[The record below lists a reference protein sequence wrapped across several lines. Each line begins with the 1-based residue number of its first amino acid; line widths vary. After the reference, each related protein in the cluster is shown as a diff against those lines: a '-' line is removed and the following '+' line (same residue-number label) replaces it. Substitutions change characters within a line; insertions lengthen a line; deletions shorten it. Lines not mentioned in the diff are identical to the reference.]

1 VEDVDLTEG
10 PGVGVELNRFLDQ
23 IPQALSR
30 LSVDL
35 TVKWQSSAARDEF
48 GDGQGTPCYKAH
60 FGRDSVCPGC
70 NIAEVIAKRTTQS
83 WFLTQEKDGR
93 KVYFEVI
100 AAPVCD
106 EDGKVIELI
115 EILRDATMSFAVET
129 HLISTSEQ
137 LETDVETRTRE
148 IDLLSK
154 QTDQLQQNLKALRED
169 QSALIQTEKM
179 ASVGRLAAGLTHEM
193 HTPLGALMSNADMLR
208 RCVGKLQQIVER
220 TPDSPELDKHVT
232 AAAKLL
238 DLQRLAS
245 DRMKKI
251 LGSLRIFAHLDKAE
265 VEEYDLHVGIDAALA
280 LLSHALRGRV
290 EVERDY
296 GDLPQVL
303 CRPDA
308 INQVFMNLL
317 ENASTAIEG
326 EGRISVKTR
335 LLAADRVEL
344 TFSDSGKGIKPENL
358 ERVLEPGFTTKP
370 RGVGTGLGLA
380 IVKSTID
387 DHGGKIELTSQPG
400 QGTTFR
406 IALPV
411 RGMS

>member
-1 VEDVDLTEG
+1 M
-10 PGVGVELNRFLDQ
+10 ELNRFLDQ
-23 IPQALSR
+23 IPQALTR

-35 TVKWQSSAARDEF
+35 TVKWQSRTARDEF
-48 GDGQGTPCYKAH
+48 GDGRNDPCYKAH
-60 FGRDSVCPGC
+60 FDRDSPCSGC
-70 NIAEVIAKRTTQS
+70 NVAEVIAKRATQS
-83 WFLTQEKDGR
+83 WFLSLEKDGR
-93 KVYFEVI
+93 PAYYEVI
-100 AAPVCD
+100 VAPVCD
-106 EDGKVIELI
+106 EHGKVIELI
-115 EILRDATMSFAVET
+115 EIMRDATLSFAVEK

-137 LETDVETRTRE
+137 LETEVETRTRE
-148 IDLLSK
+148 IGLLSR

-208 RCVGKLQQIVER
+208 RCVEHLQKVSEEL
-220 TPDSPELDKHVT
+220 PDSPQLVKQVA

-238 DLQRLAS
+238 DLQRLAAE
-245 DRMKKI
+245 RMKKI

-290 EVERDY
+290 EVDKDY

-317 ENASTAIEG
+317 ENASTAIEEQG
-326 EGRISVKTR
+326 SISVKTR
-335 LLAADRVEL
+335 LLADDRVEL
-344 TFSDSGKGIKPENL
+344 VFSDTGKGIKPENL
-358 ERVLEPGFTTKP
+358 ARVLEPGFTTKP

-387 DHGGKIELTSQPG
+387 DHGGTIELKSEPG
-400 QGTTFR
+400 KGTTFR

>member
-1 VEDVDLTEG
+1 M
-10 PGVGVELNRFLDQ
+10 ELNRFLDQ

-30 LSVDL
+30 LSVGL
-35 TVKWQSSAARDEF
+35 KVKWQSSAARDEF
-48 GDGQGTPCYKAH
+48 GDGQDTPCYTAH
-60 FGRDSVCPGC
+60 FKRDSPCPGC
-70 NIAEVIAKRTTQS
+70 NVAEVIAKRTTQS
-83 WFLTQEKDGR
+83 WFLTTEREGR
-93 KVYFEVI
+93 TAYFEVI
-100 AAPVCD
+100 VAPVCD
-106 EDGKVIELI
+106 DDGKVVELI
-115 EILRDATMSFAVET
+115 EILRDATTSFAVES

-137 LETDVETRTRE
+137 LETEVETRTRE
-148 IDLLSK
+148 IDLLST
-154 QTDQLQQNLKALRED
+154 QTEQLQQNLKALRED
-169 QSALIQTEKM
+169 QAALIQTEKM

-193 HTPLGALMSNADMLR
+193 HTPLGALISNADMLR
-208 RCVGKLQQIVER
+208 RCVEHLQVIAEQTE
-220 TPDSPELDKHVT
+220 DSPDLDKRVA

-238 DLQRLAS
+238 DLQRLAA

-280 LLSHALRGRV
+280 LLSHSLRGRV
-290 EVERDY
+290 EVERDF

-326 EGRISVKTR
+326 KGRISVRTR
-335 LLAADRVEL
+335 ALDGDNVEL
-344 TFSDSGKGIKPENL
+344 VFSDTGKGIKPENL
-358 ERVLEPGFTTKP
+358 GRVLEPGFTTKP

-387 DHGGKIELTSQPG
+387 DHRGKIELSSRPG
-400 QGTTFR
+400 EGTTFR
-406 IALPV
+406 LVLPT
-411 RGMS
+411 RGTS

>member
-1 VEDVDLTEG
+1 M
-10 PGVGVELNRFLDQ
+10 ELNDFLDQ

-35 TVKWQSSAARDEF
+35 TVKWQSRAARDEF
-48 GDGQGTPCYKAH
+48 GDGRDRPCYQAH
-60 FGRDSVCPGC
+60 FGRDTPCPGC
-70 NIAEVIAKRTTQS
+70 NVAEVIAKRTTQS
-83 WFLTQEKDGR
+83 WFLSQEKDGR
-93 KVYFEVI
+93 PVYFEVI
-100 AAPVCD
+100 MTPVCD

-115 EILRDATMSFAVET
+115 EILRDATVSFAVET

-137 LETDVETRTRE
+137 LESEVETRTRE
-148 IDLLSK
+148 IGLLSQ
-154 QTDQLQQNLKALRED
+154 QTDQLRQNLQALRED

-193 HTPLGALMSNADMLR
+193 HTPLGAILSNADMLR
-208 RCVGKLQQIVER
+208 RCVERLQKIAGRKAE
-220 TPDSPELDKHVT
+220 TPELRKQVDT
-232 AAAKLL
+232 AAKLL
-238 DLQRLAS
+238 DLQRLAA

-280 LLSHALRGRV
+280 LLTHELRGRV

-296 GDLPQVL
+296 GDLPQVI

-335 LLAADRVEL
+335 LIEGERVEL
-344 TFSDSGKGIKPENL
+344 IFRDTGKGIEPENL
-358 ERVLEPGFTTKP
+358 DRVLEPGFTTKP

-387 DHGGKIELTSQPG
+387 DHGGTIELDSRPG

-406 IALPV
+406 LVLPV

>member
-1 VEDVDLTEG
+1 M
-10 PGVGVELNRFLDQ
+10 ELNRLLDQ

-35 TVKWQSSAARDEF
+35 TVKWQSRTARNEF
-48 GDGQGTPCYKAH
+48 GDGRDLPCYKAH
-60 FGRDSVCPGC
+60 FGRESPCPGC
-70 NIAEVIAKRTTQS
+70 NVAEVIATGTTQR
-83 WFLTQEKDGR
+83 WFLSQEKDGR
-93 KVYFEVI
+93 PVYFEVI
-100 AAPVCD
+100 VAPVCD
-106 EDGKVIELI
+106 DDGKVIELI
-115 EILRDATMSFAVET
+115 EILRDATVSFAVES

-137 LETDVETRTRE
+137 LESEVETRTRE
-148 IDLLSK
+148 IALLTR

-193 HTPLGALMSNADMLR
+193 HTPLGALLSNADMLR
-208 RCVGKLQQIVER
+208 RCVEQLRKTAEQTTE
-220 TPDSPELDKHVT
+220 SPELGKQVGT
-232 AAAKLL
+232 AAKLL
-238 DLQRLAS
+238 DLQRLAA

-251 LGSLRIFAHLDKAE
+251 LSSLRIFAHLDKAE

-280 LLSHALRGRV
+280 LLTHELRGRV

-326 EGRISVKTR
+326 EGRITVKTR
-335 LLAADRVEL
+335 LLDGDRVEL
-344 TFSDSGKGIKPENL
+344 VFSDTGKGIKAKDL
-358 ERVLEPGFTTKP
+358 KRVLEPGFTTKP

-387 DHGGKIELTSQPG
+387 DHGGTIELDSRPG
-400 QGTTFR
+400 EGTTFR
-406 IALPV
+406 LVLPV

>member
-1 VEDVDLTEG
+1 M
-10 PGVGVELNRFLDQ
+10 ELNDFLDQ

-35 TVKWQSSAARDEF
+35 TVKWQSRSARDEF
-48 GDGQGTPCYKAH
+48 GDGQDLPCYKAH
-60 FGRDSVCPGC
+60 FGRDTPCLGC
-70 NIAEVIAKRTTQS
+70 NVAEVIAKRTTQS
-83 WFLTQEKDGR
+83 WFLSQEKDGR
-93 KVYFEVI
+93 PVYFEVI
-100 AAPVCD
+100 MAPVCD
-106 EDGKVIELI
+106 ADGKVIELI
-115 EILRDATMSFAVET
+115 EILRDATVSFAVEK

-137 LETDVETRTRE
+137 LESEVETRTRE
-148 IDLLSK
+148 IGLLSR
-154 QTDQLQQNLKALRED
+154 QTDQLQQNLRALRED

-193 HTPLGALMSNADMLR
+193 HTPLGALLSNADMLR
-208 RCVGKLQQIVER
+208 RCVERLQETAEQLAEA
-220 TPDSPELDKHVT
+220 PELRKQVET
-232 AAAKLL
+232 AAKLL
-238 DLQRLAS
+238 DLQRLAA

-280 LLSHALRGRV
+280 LLTHELRGRV

-326 EGRISVKTR
+326 EGHISVKTR
-335 LLAADRVEL
+335 LLDDGRVEL
-344 TFSDSGKGIKPENL
+344 IFRDTGKGIEPENL
-358 ERVLEPGFTTKP
+358 KRVLEPGFTTKP

-387 DHGGKIELTSQPG
+387 DHGGTIELDSRPG

-406 IALPV
+406 LVLPV
-411 RGMS
+411 RGPS

>member
-1 VEDVDLTEG
+1 
-10 PGVGVELNRFLDQ
+10 
-23 IPQALSR
+23 
-30 LSVDL
+30 
-35 TVKWQSSAARDEF
+35 
-48 GDGQGTPCYKAH
+48 
-60 FGRDSVCPGC
+60 
-70 NIAEVIAKRTTQS
+70 
-83 WFLTQEKDGR
+83 
-93 KVYFEVI
+93 
-100 AAPVCD
+100 
-106 EDGKVIELI
+106 
-115 EILRDATMSFAVET
+115 
-129 HLISTSEQ
+129 
-137 LETDVETRTRE
+137 
-148 IDLLSK
+148 
-154 QTDQLQQNLKALRED
+154 
-169 QSALIQTEKM
+169 
-179 ASVGRLAAGLTHEM
+179 
-193 HTPLGALMSNADMLR
+193 
-208 RCVGKLQQIVER
+208 
-220 TPDSPELDKHVT
+220 
-232 AAAKLL
+232 
-238 DLQRLAS
+238 
-245 DRMKKI
+245 MKKI

>member
-1 VEDVDLTEG
+1 MEDVDLI
-10 PGVGVELNRFLDQ
+10 PRSGVGVELNRFLDQ

-35 TVKWQSSAARDEF
+35 TVKWQSRNARDEF
-48 GDGQGTPCYKAH
+48 GDGRDTPCYKAH
-60 FGRDSVCPGC
+60 FGRESPCSGC
-70 NIAEVIAKRTTQS
+70 NVAEVIAKRTTQR
-83 WFLTQEKDGR
+83 WFLSQERDGR
-93 KVYFEVI
+93 PVYFEVI
-100 AAPVCD
+100 VAPVCD

-115 EILRDATMSFAVET
+115 EILRDATLSFAVEK

-137 LETDVETRTRE
+137 LETEVETRTQE
-148 IDLLSK
+148 IGLLSK
-154 QTDQLQQNLKALRED
+154 QTDQLRQNLKALRED

-208 RCVGKLQQIVER
+208 RCVENLRETAKQI
-220 TPDSPELDKHVT
+220 PDSPQLDKQIAV
-232 AAAKLL
+232 AEKLL
-238 DLQRLAS
+238 GLQRLAA

-280 LLSHALRGRV
+280 LLSHSLRGRV

-296 GDLPQVL
+296 GDLPQVI

-326 EGRISVKTR
+326 EGNISVRTR
-335 LLAADRVEL
+335 VLDGDRVEL
-344 TFSDSGKGIKPENL
+344 TFSDTGKGIKPENL

-387 DHGGKIELTSQPG
+387 DHGGTIELTSRPG
-400 QGTTFR
+400 KGTTFR
-406 IALPV
+406 LELPL

>member
-1 VEDVDLTEG
+1 M
-10 PGVGVELNRFLDQ
+10 ELNRFLDQ

-35 TVKWQSSAARDEF
+35 TVKWQSRAAREEF
-48 GDGQGTPCYKAH
+48 GEGLNAPCYKAH
-60 FGRDSVCPGC
+60 FGRESPCPGC

-93 KVYFEVI
+93 KVYFEII

-137 LETDVETRTRE
+137 LESEVETRTRE
-148 IDLLSK
+148 IGLLSK

-208 RCVGKLQQIVER
+208 RCVARLQKIVER
-220 TPDSPELDKHVT
+220 TPDSPELDKQVT

-238 DLQRLAS
+238 DLQRLAG

-265 VEEYDLHVGIDAALA
+265 IEEYDLHVGIDAALA

-290 EVERDY
+290 EVKRDY

-326 EGRISVKTR
+326 QGRISVRTR
-335 LLAADRVEL
+335 LLEGERVEL
-344 TFSDSGKGIKPENL
+344 VFSDTGKGIKPENL

-380 IVKSTID
+380 IVKSTMD
-387 DHGGKIELTSQPG
+387 DHGGTIEITSRPG

-406 IALPV
+406 LVLPV

>member
-1 VEDVDLTEG
+1 VEDVDLITG

-35 TVKWQSSAARDEF
+35 SVKGQSRAARDEF
-48 GDGQGTPCYKAH
+48 GDGRNLPCYQAH
-60 FGRDSVCPGC
+60 FGRESTCPGC
-70 NIAEVIAKRTTQS
+70 NVAEVIAKRTTQR
-83 WFLTQEKDGR
+83 WFLSQEKDGR
-93 KVYFEVI
+93 PVYFEVI
-100 AAPVCD
+100 MAPVCD
-106 EDGKVIELI
+106 ADGKVVELI
-115 EILRDATMSFAVET
+115 EIVRDATVSFAVET
-129 HLISTSEQ
+129 HLISTSEK
-137 LETDVETRTRE
+137 LESEVETRTRE
-148 IDLLSK
+148 IGLLSR
-154 QTDQLQQNLKALRED
+154 QTDQLQQNLKALRKD

-193 HTPLGALMSNADMLR
+193 HTPLGALISNADMLR
-208 RCVGKLQQIVER
+208 RCVER
-220 TPDSPELDKHVT
+220 LRETAERIPDSPQLSKQVDT
-232 AAAKLL
+232 AAKLL
-238 DLQRLAS
+238 DLQRLAAE
-245 DRMKKI
+245 RMKKI

-280 LLSHALRGRV
+280 LLTHTLRGRV
-290 EVERDY
+290 EVENDY

-326 EGRISVKTR
+326 AGRISIKTR
-335 LLAADRVEL
+335 LLEGDRVEL
-344 TFSDSGKGIKPENL
+344 IFSDTGKGIKPENL
-358 ERVLEPGFTTKP
+358 DRVLEPGFTTKP

-387 DHGGKIELTSQPG
+387 DHGGTIELESRPG

-406 IALPV
+406 LVLPV
-411 RGMS
+411 RGVS